1 MPKRFGFKNF
11 PQPDEFPLEMATG
24 VTYDSGNYQ
33 MSFNKAL
40 DTVDYAS
47 LRSRQAELRGQGRYL
62 GIGIATYAEI
72 CGMGPSV
79 GVAGGGWE
87 SSTVRI
93 ERTGKVTV
101 LTGVSPHGQGQET
114 SFAQIVADEYG
125 ISIDDI
131 VIIHGDTGRQ
141 PQGIGT
147 FGSRATAVGGAAL
160 NNCHAA
166 GEGENGADRGAHAGG
181 KRRRSRI

>member
-1 MPKRFGFKNF
+1 MDPREIRFKNF

-47 LRSRQAELRGQGRYL
+47 LRTRQAELRGQGRYM

-79 GVAGGGWE
+79 GVAGG
-87 SSTVRI
+87 RL
-93 ERTGKVTV
+93 GKWHR
-101 LTGVSPHGQGQET
+101 PH
-114 SFAQIVADEYG
+114 
-125 ISIDDI
+125 
-131 VIIHGDTGRQ
+131 
-141 PQGIGT
+141 
-147 FGSRATAVGGAAL
+147 
-160 NNCHAA
+160 
-166 GEGENGADRGAHAGG
+166 
-181 KRRRSRI
+181 